1 MKLSE
6 QKFIQQQMNNVL
18 VDVVE
23 ILRGQCLRY
32 FSFDSFCH
40 LYDNINEEVFNGSF
54 VVLLRKKYD
63 FKVTR

>member
-1 MKLSE
+1 MT
-6 QKFIQQQMNNVL
+6 NVL